1 MQFLRN
7 FSIFQRLLMILG
19 VVTLGLILLSLSSL
33 PQQFSS
39 LEQQQYE
46 KTKNLVE
53 DTFGIIEHFYNL
65 QKDGIEGLIDKIEKE
80 LSKFGIDLDKHEEQ
94 EE

>member
-19 VVTLGLILLSLSSL
+19 VVALGLVLLSLTSL

-53 DTFGIIEHFYNL
+53 NTFGIIEHFYDL
-65 QKDGIEGLIDKIEKE
+65 QQSGDASNETTI
-80 LSKFGIDLDKHEEQ
+80 SW
-94 EE
+94 